1 MTRVLVLLI
10 LQPSPQRLT
19 PSLAQVLEKYAWAEE
34 NVNNGIDHT
43 FRDNFDFSVRNIFEV
58 RTSAFFFA
66 GLNMSEDELL
76 LLQSLV
82 LACQSHDHQA
92 VLELESELYPYFDT
106 EQKELLHKLI
116 QVVSTQ

>member
-1 MTRVLVLLI
+1 VTRVLLLLI

-34 NVNNGIDHT
+34 NVNNGTHVICTEIPVFPIMNSKLLDQL
-43 FRDNFDFSVRNIFEV
+43 FSF
-58 RTSAFFFA
+58 T

>member
-1 MTRVLVLLI
+1 MNLVFKFYKNI
-10 LQPSPQRLT
+10 NM
-19 PSLAQVLEKYAWAEE
+19 YII
-34 NVNNGIDHT
+34 NT
-43 FRDNFDFSVRNIFEV
+43 FKIIKLKLFSFRP
-58 RTSAFFFA
+58 

-116 QVVSTQ
+116 QVLSTQ